1 MAHQRDRRRV
11 EADRRLS
18 PDRGAGQHRF
28 GDQRHPEKGGRDSP
42 AVDVMQSISLWW
54 LRLRHGWRHR
64 FAPDVL
70 RIGPLHVCR
79 SCTLLYAGIAVG
91 FALWALLPASP
102 WALAIGLGA
111 VLLPSAPPVY
121 TRPAARCP
129 GCAAVRGGAAAADDR
144 RGRRRRCVGR
154 GAGLTGGDVGL
165 LAASTSCCAGRAGRP
180 ACNGCPELTAGGICS
195 GFAQQADA
203 FRQYEEA
210 ASSMLMSSG
219 QIRSGLRGMP

>member
-1 MAHQRDRRRV
+1 
-11 EADRRLS
+11 
-18 PDRGAGQHRF
+18 
-28 GDQRHPEKGGRDSP
+28 
-42 AVDVMQSISLWW
+42 MQSISLWW

-64 FAPDVL
+64 FAHKPLCDRFARDVL

-102 WALAIGLGA
+102 WALAVGLGA

-121 TRPAARCP
+121 TRLPR
-129 GCAAVRGGAAAADDR
+129 GVRDVLR
-144 RGRRRRCVGR
+144 F
-154 GAGLTGGDVGL
+154 GAGLLLPMTVAVGVGGA
-165 LAASTSCCAGRAGRP
+165 LAAARGSLAVMWGFWRLYFLLRGARRAA